1 MNPWW
6 LVPAVG
12 ASLVALLEM
21 LFQKVEISGSERAK
35 KILLRLLEV
44 TTVVILIVIIIL
56 VNTLQ
61 KAPG

>member
-12 ASLVALLEM
+12 GSLVALEI

-35 KILLRLLEV
+35 KISLRVLEV
-44 TTVVILIVIIIL
+44 TTVIILIAIVIL